1 MERRAFLTTGL
12 ALGAVGVGGARGRLG
27 AVPQPM
33 RLAGPLR
40 LDSNENPLGLAPAA
54 RQAITDGLDL
64 ANRYPGQTRSELIE
78 ALAEKHDVSRENI
91 VLGCG
96 STEVLQ
102 MIVQAAAA
110 AQSRIVLA
118 QPTFEAVVGYA
129 RPHESQLLPTPL
141 DQRYAH
147 DIEQMRRHARA
158 ANGPVLVYLC
168 NPNNPTGTITP
179 SAEIDAWIEEAPEQV
194 RFLVDE
200 AYIEYVDDA
209 RYWSSLKWIASHPN
223 VIVVRT
229 FSKIYGMAGMR
240 LGYGIAHP
248 DTAAELKLYM
258 SDSNANYLALVA
270 GLASLRDRGLVPRG
284 QETNARGREILYQ
297 TLQSLDLEYL
307 PSSTNFV
314 MHRIRGDLRSYIDRM
329 DQMGVWVG
337 RPFPPML
344 EYNRV
349 SIGLPEE
356 MERFAEI
363 LRSFRS
369 RDWI

>member
-1 MERRAFLTTGL
+1 MPSR
-12 ALGAVGVGGARGRLG
+12 
-27 AVPQPM
+27 

-40 LDSNENPLGLAPAA
+40 LDSNENPLGLAPSA

-64 ANRYPGQTRSELIE
+64 ANRYPDQTRSELIQ

-110 AQSRIVLA
+110 ARSRIVLA
-118 QPTFEAVVGYA
+118 EPTFEAVVGYA

-141 DQRYAH
+141 DERYAH

-200 AYIEYVDDA
+200 AYFEYVDDT

-258 SDSNANYLALVA
+258 SGSNAN
-270 GLASLRDRGLVPRG
+270 
-284 QETNARGREILYQ
+284 
-297 TLQSLDLEYL
+297 L

-314 MHRIRGDLRSYIDRM
+314 MHRIRGELQPYIRRM
-329 DQMGVWVG
+329 DEMGAWVG

-344 EYNRV
+344 GYNRI

-356 MERFAEI
+356 MERFVEI
-363 LRSFRS
+363 LRSFRD
-369 RDWI
+369 RNWV